1 VATAL
6 TVADV
11 PSNLYAL
18 QRNADIVALVTIA
31 DIQSSGSGRILTL
44 SVEGVVAGDAE
55 SEMEALVDE
64 RRHFGRHYAVGES
77 LLAILTSTDESP
89 GLLLQW
95 PPLPIDVDEQY
106 AISERIA
113 GGTIE
118 DLLQLGTPAS
128 HRAAL
133 AWALETAPSDI
144 QQEVLFRAVDQL
156 YAVPDAEDLFR
167 DIIDASAH
175 ILPAGDRANLLA
187 PFAESFIR
195 HDTGIALYS
204 AYAASPAHHWLF
216 ESGLESRYVHARA
229 AAVACAGMLPDEA
242 ELIPRIEEMAGVET
256 SPVVLAAMPEA
267 LLAKG
272 AASGLETLAAR
283 LETPSPALV
292 PYVRLAQGLSPTP
305 ERFTDLKLAVE
316 EGDSSAG
323 EPPRISGHVP
333 PSDGSEPVPRTEAA
347 SSRRE
352 TRIGS
357 ACVQRRAPPI
367 SGTRWRC
374 APGMRVASR
383 APLSGEWLVSSS
395 PYQRWT
401 GTAILSRA
409 SGHRPM
415 ARTVSRA

>member
-1 VATAL
+1 
-6 TVADV
+6 
-11 PSNLYAL
+11 
-18 QRNADIVALVTIA
+18 
-31 DIQSSGSGRILTL
+31 
-44 SVEGVVAGDAE
+44 VAGDAE

-316 EGDSSAG
+316 EGDSSD
-323 EPPRISGHVP
+323 R
-333 PSDGSEPVPRTEAA
+333 AA
-347 SSRRE
+347 ALSALATMA
-352 TRIGS
+352 TR
-357 ACVQRRAPPI
+357 
-367 SGTRWRC
+367 
-374 APGMRVASR
+374 
-383 APLSGEWLVSSS
+383 SGELGTDAADFLLGLEPCADSTDLLLQVQAVSNLAPSQEKTAWLLGAALSPSATASVQQEVS
-395 PYQRWT
+395 WT
-401 GTAILSRA
+401 LIGDCASEDAIADLADNAINVELASLLNAILIDWTANGR
-409 SGHRPM
+409 GC
-415 ARTVSRA
+415 